1 MLSFSVINR
10 LKTKWSVK
18 IFIGFNKISVK
29 SDTFPFGMDKLKI
42 TNKNFFIYK
51 NPLYKN
57 LKNPSNKASKSLNN
71 SLFRSN
77 KANLKRRF

>member
-42 TNKNFFIYK
+42 TNNNSFISK

-57 LKNPSNKASKSLNN
+57 LKNPFNKASKNPNN
-71 SLFRSN
+71 SPFRSN
-77 KANLKRRF
+77 KVNQKRKF